1 MGLAG
6 VRTSDNMELY
16 NAKRPLAIV
25 YFDVDYERNP
35 KGKNLS
41 PFCLVFTLISTQAA
55 TIGGTGTVGLVLP
68 CTWCDMVG
76 VV

>member
-35 KGKNLS
+35 KGENLLS
-41 PFCLVFTLISTQAA
+41 
-55 TIGGTGTVGLVLP
+55 LVLFSP
-68 CTWCDMVG
+68 SFPHRQQLLEKQVLY
-76 VV
+76 